1 MLEIGSYVDG
11 KYKILNK
18 IGEGGSGNVYL
29 AMNESANKTW
39 AVKEVKK
46 EDKDPDTQTI
56 FKNSLMVEID
66 LMKKLRHKYLPSIVD
81 VINQEDSFLIVMDF
95 VDGKS
100 LDNYLENGPCPEK
113 AVIEWAKQL
122 CDVLSYLHKCD
133 PPIIYRDLKPGNIM
147 LKTNGEITLID
158 FGAAREFK
166 QSAKSS
172 DTVCLGTPGY
182 AAPEQW
188 GGNGQTDARTD
199 IYCLGTT
206 LYHLV
211 TGIEPRPSEMRPI
224 RQINP
229 NLSSGLEDIIL
240 RCTML
245 NPQDRYQSCEEVYYA
260 LEHYEELEHSYR
272 RMLKNRVRLLG
283 VMSGLCVLMASG
295 AVYGFVMESKTRN
308 SSYDVYLAQAE
319 EYSSADQEK
328 KLEGYRN
335 AVNLNPSDERAYL
348 SLISYLTSDGVYSTE
363 DDIAM
368 SSILYGT
375 TSENTTNESVFKT
388 NPKGYSEFSFEM
400 GNAYFFYYDGSIKTA
415 KTEAKKWFDHVL
427 ELGQEEER
435 KTKRAEIYSR
445 IGGYYET
452 LGTVD
457 ITGEKDASTYAEL
470 WEDLT
475 LLGDNQGSDLGNDVT
490 LLTLYSEILYQIDS
504 NAVGLL
510 KNGISAEVLEEE
522 IDSLLSKAA
531 LVESRE
537 NTEALLAKVEERGAI
552 AKRTI
557 DTASAYQNAGGISEA
572 DTVKSEE

>member
-1 MLEIGSYVDG
+1 M
-11 KYKILNK
+11 
-18 IGEGGSGNVYL
+18 
-29 AMNESANKTW
+29 
-39 AVKEVKK
+39 
-46 EDKDPDTQTI
+46 
-56 FKNSLMVEID
+56 
-66 LMKKLRHKYLPSIVD
+66 
-81 VINQEDSFLIVMDF
+81 
-95 VDGKS
+95 
-100 LDNYLENGPCPEK
+100 
-113 AVIEWAKQL
+113 
-122 CDVLSYLHKCD
+122 
-133 PPIIYRDLKPGNIM
+133 
-147 LKTNGEITLID
+147 
-158 FGAAREFK
+158 
-166 QSAKSS
+166 
-172 DTVCLGTPGY
+172 
-182 AAPEQW
+182 
-188 GGNGQTDARTD
+188 
-199 IYCLGTT
+199 
-206 LYHLV
+206 
-211 TGIEPRPSEMRPI
+211 
-224 RQINP
+224 
-229 NLSSGLEDIIL
+229 
-240 RCTML
+240 
-245 NPQDRYQSCEEVYYA
+245 
-260 LEHYEELEHSYR
+260 
-272 RMLKNRVRLLG
+272 
-283 VMSGLCVLMASG
+283 
-295 AVYGFVMESKTRN
+295 
-308 SSYDVYLAQAE
+308 
-319 EYSSADQEK
+319 
-328 KLEGYRN
+328 
-335 AVNLNPSDERAYL
+335 
-348 SLISYLTSDGVYSTE
+348 ISYLTSDGVYSTE